1 MASFDELE
9 KLLETASHLLDASA
23 EQVRDLGLDPQKN
36 IRRIGEAIVL
46 TAEIRTEIYAVRPD
60 LMPDYLRKK

>member
-9 KLLETASHLLDASA
+9 KLLGQAFKLLDKAA
-23 EQVRDLGLDPQKN
+23 EQIRDLELNPQRN

-46 TAEIRTEIYAVRPD
+46 AAEIRNEMYEHRPD
-60 LMPDYLRKK
+60 LKPDYLKQ